1 MTRLALFDLDNTLL
15 AGDSDHSWGEFMV
28 ANQLV
33 DGDYFKQQNGK
44 FYADYQNGCL
54 DMHAYGAFAL
64 QPLTQYNSEELA
76 KLHYRFMHE
85 RVIPMVLPKG
95 QQLVQQHREAGD
107 TIIIIT
113 ATNDFITY
121 PIAKYLGV
129 DTLIATTAEQIDGQY
144 TGQITGTPCLQEGK
158 ISKLKDW
165 LDKTDLSLI
174 GARFYS
180 DSFNDIP
187 LLQEVDEPIAVDP
200 DEKLRAHAQACGWPI
215 ISLRQ

>member
-15 AGDSDHSWGEFMV
+15 GGDSDHSWGEFMV

-33 DGDYFKQQNGK
+33 DGDYFKQQNDQ
-44 FYADYQNGCL
+44 FYQDYQNGCL
-54 DMHAYGAFAL
+54 DMYAYAAFAL
-64 QPLTQYNSEELA
+64 EPLSRYSTEELN

-85 RVIPMVLPKG
+85 HIIPMVLPKG
-95 QQLVQQHREAGD
+95 QELLQQHREDGD

-113 ATNDFITY
+113 ATHDFITY
-121 PIAKYLGV
+121 PIAKYMGV
-129 DTLIATTAEQIDGQY
+129 DILISTTAEQINDQY
-144 TGQITGTPCLQEGK
+144 TGNIIGTPCIQEGK

-165 LDKTDLSLI
+165 LDTTDLSLT

-187 LLQEVDEPIAVDP
+187 LLQEVDEPVAVDP
-200 DEKLRAHAQACGWPI
+200 DDKLRAHAQACGWPI
-215 ISLRQ
+215 ISLR